1 VLLIIALPL
10 FLFALTS
17 YAAITAIDEDAPW
30 PRTRSTNGHTVTLHL
45 PQVERWTS
53 NSFQARAVVQVKPAK
68 AKKELLGV
76 AWFEAHGTVDRSNR
90 VVMLDRFEVTRVSFP
105 EATDNGSNALA
116 IIREVIPA
124 GARTVSLDYLVT
136 ALGFAQAAARQ
147 GASGIKHDPPQIL
160 WVTNRT
166 KLVRI
171 DGEPVLRPV
180 SGTSLERVI
189 NTPALLVRDTQGNRF
204 YLEGSGR
211 WFAASSISGPWSLA
225 QSPPPDVSALT
236 TNAPTASLADE
247 APPQIIISTSSAE
260 LLVTAGAPD
269 YRPIHGTKLQ
279 YVADSNCQIFYHPEE
294 RAVYL
299 LLSGRWFKATS
310 FKGPWN
316 YVAPNNLPSEF
327 AKIPANSPQAMVLSS
342 VPETRQAEMA
352 MIEASVPTT
361 ATVNRK
367 SAKLQLTYDGEP
379 KFKPISGTS
388 MSYAVNAQV
397 PVIKTGSDFY
407 ALDKGVWFTGKS
419 ATGPWEVATEVPEE
433 IYTIPPTS
441 PVYYATYARVY
452 DSDEDSVETGY
463 TSGYTG
469 SYEDDGTMVYG
480 TGYDYEPWYGDD
492 YYYGWGWSWG
502 YCYYYVPWWGYWT
515 WNPGEGAAGSIR
527 AAIIDNIYDRWS
539 TPGITPHDRVGTTA
553 ANNARRQN
561 LSGHP
566 ALYGRFQGATRAE
579 SLSLPANTIA
589 LNPYTR
595 PQAGARSGEIP
606 RGAQLLSNVR
616 QSTGGGRDLYA
627 SPDGNVYRRQ
637 SDGWYRGQP
646 GGKWSFAAPLQGQV
660 QRDQAGAGRAG
671 GQLAASGGGYRG
683 GAGQN
688 FGGGLG
694 AGRANRVPDSGNRIP
709 AAQVADLERQHYART
724 LSQARAQN
732 VRSTNVSR
740 PAVRAGGGRRR

>member
-1 VLLIIALPL
+1 
-10 FLFALTS
+10 
-17 YAAITAIDEDAPW
+17 
-30 PRTRSTNGHTVTLHL
+30 
-45 PQVERWTS
+45 
-53 NSFQARAVVQVKPAK
+53 
-68 AKKELLGV
+68 
-76 AWFEAHGTVDRSNR
+76 
-90 VVMLDRFEVTRVSFP
+90 MLDRFEVTRASFP

-189 NTPALLVRDTQGNRF
+189 NTPALLVRNAQANRF
-204 YLEGSGR
+204 YLEGDGL
-211 WFAASSISGPWSLA
+211 WFAAGSIGGPWSLA
-225 QSPPPDVSALT
+225 QSPPPEVSALAS
-236 TNAPTASLADE
+236 TNASAQSNGDQSA
-247 APPQIIISTSSAE
+247 PQIIISTSPAE
-260 LLVTAGAPD
+260 ILVTAGAPD
-269 YRPIHGTKLQ
+269 YRPIHGTSLQ
-279 YVADSNCQIFYHPEE
+279 YVADSNCQIFYHPTEH
-294 RAVYL
+294 AVYL

-316 YVAPNNLPSEF
+316 YVAPNDLPSEF

-367 SAKLQLTYDGEP
+367 TARLQLSFDGEP
-379 KFKPISGTS
+379 QFKPISGTS

-397 PVIKTGSDFY
+397 PVIKTGTDYY
-407 ALDKGVWFTGKS
+407 ALDKGVWFTAKS

-452 DSDEDSVETGY
+452 DSDGENVETGY

-492 YYYGWGWSWG
+492 YYYGWGWTWG
-502 YCYYYVPWWGYWT
+502 YSYYYVPWWGYWT
-515 WNPGEGAAGSIR
+515 WNPGEGAAGSLR
-527 AAIIDNIYDRWS
+527 AAIADNIYDRWNS
-539 TPGITPHDRVGTTA
+539 PGVTPHDRVGTAA
-553 ANNARRQN
+553 ANSARRQN
-561 LSGHP
+561 FSGHP
-566 ALYGRFQGATRAE
+566 ALYGRFQGSTRPGP
-579 SLSLPANTIA
+579 LSLPETTLAI
-589 LNPYTR
+589 NPYSR
-595 PQAGARSGEIP
+595 PQATARSREVP

-616 QSTGGGRDLYA
+616 QSSGGGRDLYA
-627 SPDGNVYRRQ
+627 SPDGNIYRRQ
-637 SDGWYRGQP
+637 SDGWYRRQP
-646 GGKWSFAAPLQGQV
+646 GGKWSFAAPVQGQA
-660 QRDQAGAGRAG
+660 QRGQVAAASAGQPAAGGAGFRAGAGG
-671 GQLAASGGGYRG
+671 NLASARG
-683 GAGQN
+683 
-688 FGGGLG
+688 
-694 AGRANRVPDSGNRIP
+694 NRVPDSGNRM
-709 AAQVADLERQHYART
+709 AVSQVADLERAHYART
-724 LSQARAQN
+724 LSQARTQN
-732 VRSTNVSR
+732 FRSANVSR
-740 PAVRAGGGRRR
+740 TAFRGGGGRRR